1 MAISATRK
9 RQFLLFTIV
18 VYGLTFYAVYH
29 ATRTSISFLQT
40 VIKLTEGFNVIILA
54 FFTILNSA
62 LLWKLST
69 LALFGDLRLIEYEH
83 IFERLP
89 FTIINTVFMS
99 SMFNEHDFFTVA
111 LFGLLLLYMKVFH
124 WILKDRLEAL
134 LQTIQDSTRIA
145 NLILTRF
152 SLNLILLAVADY
164 QIVSHCVSNSLSN
177 SFGASTSVHL
187 MIGMEFT
194 MLLIDLLN
202 VFLHASLSFYEFYR
216 SQASDVLNNENIVN
230 NGDDDDDDSQFTGL
244 EGKFMYE
251 RIIDIITRFLKTVI
265 HTLMLIPFRMPIM
278 LIKDVL
284 WDFLT
289 LYQNVTSLWKIW
301 RNNKQLDDKLP
312 TMTHEELKETD
323 NICIVCMDELLPKSE
338 TQHRH
343 NNIDAKYKPKRL
355 PCGHVL
361 HLYCLKNWME
371 RSQTCPIC
379 RLAVFDETGNVV
391 QSNASTNSRPA
402 SAGTATAT
410 ATATSNP
417 VEDSSTTAAPAVD
430 ATPQPNATSSTQ
442 EAQLQEQQQTPQQQQ
457 QQPNINSWYSFPIEE
472 SNDNS
477 ITFKLLDS
485 RTNKPISAQILIDK
499 KETITDDSTND
510 NESHDRLDD
519 QQEVKQKIIIP
530 DELINSSQTIEG
542 LKRRVSELESQVQEL
557 NKRLRKD

>member
-54 FFTILNSA
+54 VFTILNSA

-202 VFLHASLSFYEFYR
+202 VFLHASLSFYELYR

-230 NGDDDDDDSQFTGL
+230 GDEEDDDSQFTGL

-312 TMTHEELKETD
+312 TVTHEELQQTD
-323 NICIVCMDELLPKSE
+323 NICIVCMDELLPESE

-343 NNIDAKYKPKRL
+343 NSIDAKYKPKRL

-402 SAGTATAT
+402 SAATAT

-417 VEDSSTTAAPAVD
+417 VEDSSTTAAPPVD
-430 ATPQPNATSSTQ
+430 AIPQPNAMSSTH
-442 EAQLQEQQQTPQQQQ
+442 EEQLQEQQQTPQQQQ

-477 ITFKLLDS
+477 IAFKLLDS
-485 RTNKPISAQILIDK
+485 RTNKPISAKILIDK
-499 KETITDDSTND
+499 KETITDDSP
-510 NESHDRLDD
+510 NESHDRTDD
-519 QQEVKQKIIIP
+519 QQEVKQKIIIS
-530 DELINSSQTIEG
+530 DELINSTQTIEG

-557 NKRLRKD
+557 NKRLRRD